1 MAFAID
7 MASGQRRQQQQLAL
21 TASTSFRM
29 ILSPTALELKSP
41 ALRIVE
47 EATTQQVLEYAAS
60 VGSIEASSVA
70 SVEIVFQRE
79 EFLPDVLATHI
90 SFFALATYR
99 TEAADEV
106 ISKSERQ
113 SNLNTLTTEAFST
126 AARRSL
132 FLQRIGE
139 GVEAAR
145 KDSTSPAT
153 TEQLQILDS
162 LVVASVLPF
171 TASQPSEASSNGKLL
186 STLDIVLIC
195 ISVTILIG
203 ILWMLFEHFK
213 DRGYIE
219 NQRQQVLNSP
229 RNCLYSIPRAYFEEG
244 FNADEESAATKS
256 LSATQSRQETYDSRS
271 IMEPKDIFIEASPST
286 PSTIAGSMITFEESP
301 PYSVGSSLELNS
313 TAAIVG
319 GVRPSY
325 AVPAPRNLLPPF
337 SGDSDEDSEDDIQ
350 SFETNWF
357 RKATSI
363 VDNLTKDARTGGD
376 GDDVDETMCDSDD
389 DDEDDVF
396 HIDVAKAESVAPSP
410 RSQSH
415 SVSEWMR
422 NIQVSPS
429 DSRSSP
435 SSTGTPISRSASLL
449 DVASLDQRSFD
460 LSMANE

>member
-7 MASGQRRQQQQLAL
+7 MASGQRRQQQLAL

-41 ALRIVE
+41 ALQIVE
-47 EATTQQVLEYAAS
+47 EATTQQVLEYAES
-60 VGSIEASSVA
+60 VGIDAVA
-70 SVEIVFQRE
+70 SVEIVFQKE

-106 ISKSERQ
+106 LSKSERQ

-139 GVEAAR
+139 GVETVR
-145 KDSTSPAT
+145 KESTSQSAT
-153 TEQLQILDS
+153 TEQLQILDG

-171 TASQPSEASSNGKLL
+171 TASQPSEARSSGKLL

-229 RNCLYSIPRAYFEEG
+229 RNYLYSIPRAYFEEG
-244 FNADEESAATKS
+244 FNADEESTATKS
-256 LSATQSRQETYDSRS
+256 LSATHSRQETYDSRS

-319 GVRPSY
+319 GVRPSF

-337 SGDSDEDSEDDIQ
+337 SVDSDEDSEDDIQ

-363 VDNLTKDARTGGD
+363 VDNLTKNSKTGGD
-376 GDDVDETMCDSDD
+376 GDDVDETMCDGDD

-415 SVSEWMR
+415 SVTEWMR
-422 NIQVSPS
+422 TIQVSPS

-449 DVASLDQRSFD
+449 DVASLGQRSFD